1 LLRNW
6 RAWEKLGVGFFASPG
21 DYHAVAMLDF
31 PVSMGG
37 YSFSPNPDE
46 PMVVHLER
54 FEKGDDH
61 TAPAQEQALAG
72 RRKLYATPFETIER
86 NTRQQLAGALAGGG
100 FDPATDIAAITAN
113 RWGHGYA
120 YSHDYISDPDYRH
133 SEQPNV
139 VGRQRLGR
147 ITIANSD
154 AGASATVPSA
164 VGQASRAVAELAD
177 I

>member
-1 LLRNW
+1 MLPPALKQAIKAPILYTSVLLRNW

-72 RRKLYATPFETIER
+72 RRG
-86 NTRQQLAGALAGGG
+86 AG
-100 FDPATDIAAITAN
+100 
-113 RWGHGYA
+113 
-120 YSHDYISDPDYRH
+120 
-133 SEQPNV
+133 
-139 VGRQRLGR
+139 
-147 ITIANSD
+147 
-154 AGASATVPSA
+154 
-164 VGQASRAVAELAD
+164 
-177 I
+177 